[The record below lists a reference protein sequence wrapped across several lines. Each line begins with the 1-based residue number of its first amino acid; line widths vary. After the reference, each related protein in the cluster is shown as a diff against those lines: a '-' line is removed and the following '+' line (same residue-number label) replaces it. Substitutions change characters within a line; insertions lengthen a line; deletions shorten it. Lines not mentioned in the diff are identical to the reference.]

1 MTRRIVLLAG
11 FALLLGN
18 APAFPTTV
26 VPPTFE
32 ELVDRANTI
41 FVGETVSRRSQR
53 LENRDGPLIVTLV
66 TFNVVETL
74 KGAPGLQMTLEFM
87 GGTVDD
93 VTLVVSGM
101 PQFNVGDKDVVF
113 VGNATNAVSPLVG
126 FAHGRFRIS
135 KDDRTGRESVR
146 TYDGRNFAGTA
157 ALGSVDRGF
166 PRADTLSL
174 STFKNDIVQRVRA
187 VASRGA
193 R

>member
-11 FALLLGN
+11 LALLLGN

-26 VPPTFE
+26 APPTFE

-93 VTLVVSGM
+93 MTLVVSGM

-113 VGNATNAVSPLVG
+113 VGNATNAVSPLFG

-135 KDDRTGRESVR
+135 KDDRTGREGVR
-146 TYDGRNFAGTA
+146 TYDGRNFEGTA
-157 ALGSVDRGF
+157 ALGSPDRRF

-174 STFKNDIVQRVRA
+174 STFRNDIVRRVRDG
-187 VASRGA
+187 ASRVA